1 MILTVDPGLRACGCA
16 AWDLNG
22 ELLRAGLVVGEPDTS
37 AIVPDVVEAMA
48 GAVERWTSTIAGVDL
63 LVIERPQTYR
73 GRAQKGDTNDLLDVS
88 LVVGAVHVHIG
99 SSTRYATPAEWK
111 GNTPKHVTEAQ
122 AKEKL
127 SAKERAVIELPG
139 RNKKLAS
146 NVWDAIGIGLWRFRR

>member
-22 ELLRAGLVVGEPDTS
+22 ELLRAAYVVGEEEGL
-37 AIVPDVVEAMA
+37 AANAVEVMA
-48 GAVERWTSTIAGVDL
+48 GAIERWASAIAGVDQ

-73 GRAQKGDTNDLLDVS
+73 GRASRGDTNDILDVS
-88 LVVGAVHVHIG
+88 IVVGAVHVHLG
-99 SSTRYATPAEWK
+99 TSTRYVTPAEWK
-111 GNTPKHVTEAQ
+111 GNLPKRVTEAR

-127 SAKERAVIELPG
+127 SLDEKINIRLPG

-146 NVWDAIGIGLWRFRR
+146 NVWDAIGIGLWRFKR